1 MYNPDKKA
9 EALDLW
15 FAMGGTV
22 SLGEFVD
29 ELGYPS
35 RPCMSSWIKA
45 DPRYDPDKATYKSKA
60 VLTKLEAIRRVSDG
74 EPAARIGRDIGV
86 SRSTVGAWVSK
97 FAEGGTAAL
106 LPQPRRPRGGGGE
119 EDVMAGR
126 KKGEGRRP
134 APVMEGTPAASGPLP
149 DDPAALKAIIEELRM
164 DNALLREVLDVLKA
178 DPGCDPAD
186 LTSAERAAA
195 VAALEGRFPPSALR
209 ERMGIPKSTYYYQL
223 ERMTRPEGP
232 DWLGDAVEAAF
243 RAEGC
248 SRGYRTVNARLRML
262 DEPIVVSEKR
272 VRGKMRER
280 DLRVCYA
287 RKPKRYS
294 SYAGEPDERP
304 ANLPLRG
311 DGTHDFRA
319 DSPNEK
325 WVTDITEFKLPD
337 DPRKA
342 YLSPVIDLFDGK
354 PVGWSISP
362 SPDADLA
369 NSSLLMACSQ
379 LGEGE
384 SPFCHSDGG
393 IHYWWGGW
401 IGACEEHGITRSMS
415 RKGRSPDNAA
425 CEGFFGNLK
434 NEFFYGRDWRGVSY
448 EEFAALLDWWM
459 RRYSTWR
466 LKAFREG
473 DRTVYDT
480 IDGRRRRL
488 GLAA

>member
-1 MYNPDKKA
+1 MYNPEKKA

-15 FAMGGTV
+15 FAMGGTMP
-22 SLGEFVD
+22 LDEFVE

-35 RPCMSSWIKA
+35 RPCMSNWIKA
-45 DPRYDPDKATYKSKA
+45 DPRYDPDKATYKSKPI
-60 VLTKLEAIRRVSDG
+60 LTKLEAIRRVSEG
-74 EPAARIGRDIGV
+74 EPASRVGREIGATNVASWV
-86 SRSTVGAWVSK
+86 SR
-97 FAEGGTAAL
+97 FAAGGTAAL
-106 LPQPRRPRGGGGE
+106 LPQPRKRKGDG
-119 EDVMAGR
+119 MAGR

-134 APVMEGTPAASGPLP
+134 APVMERPPAAASGPLP
-149 DDPAALKAIIEELRM
+149 DDPAALKAMVEELRM

-342 YLSPVIDLFDGK
+342 YLSPVIDLYDGK

-362 SPDADLA
+362 SPDAGLA
-369 NSSLLMACSQ
+369 DASLIMACSQ
-379 LGEGE
+379 LRPGEH
-384 SPFCHSDGG
+384 PFCHSDGG
-393 IHYWWGGW
+393 CHYRWGGW
-401 IGACEEHGITRSMS
+401 KRICEDWGITRSMS

-434 NEFFYGRDWRGVSY
+434 NEFFHGRDWRGVSY
-448 EEFAALLDWWM
+448 EEFAALLDEWM

-473 DRTVYDT
+473 GRTVYDT

-488 GLAA
+488 GFAA